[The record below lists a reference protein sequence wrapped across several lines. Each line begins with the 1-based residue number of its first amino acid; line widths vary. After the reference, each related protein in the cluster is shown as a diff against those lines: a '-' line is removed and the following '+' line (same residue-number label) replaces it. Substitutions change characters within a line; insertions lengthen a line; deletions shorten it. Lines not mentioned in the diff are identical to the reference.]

1 MPSAGVSWLSTVREE
16 FCWLERVSAG
26 EEGRV
31 DRRVHA
37 EKENGERNRL
47 KNATVSSGGISQGQT
62 GQTPTGQFGES
73 RHRHSNLQRL
83 TETGRDYWFMPFMSC
98 EAALSG
104 QFGIGF
110 HSPNSKDGG
119 RGIFL
124 GQDAVALSHLPATDP
139 PDVRGR

>member
-1 MPSAGVSWLSTVREE
+1 MPSARVSWLSTGREE

-62 GQTPTGQFGES
+62 GQTRSIQRISTPTQSYAKTDG
-73 RHRHSNLQRL
+73 
-83 TETGRDYWFMPFMSC
+83 ETGRDYWFMPSMSC
-98 EAALSG
+98 YAALFG
-104 QFGIGF
+104 LFGIGF
-110 HSPNSKDGG
+110 PSPNSKDRG